1 MSTRKIKPLPPELT
15 ELTRLI
21 FDLGQRKLVLVEGPD
36 DVAVFREWYRR
47 DGRSQIE
54 FYPAEGHDN
63 VESHLNKILK
73 ISATKRAYG
82 IIDRDFRDEAEVKAK
97 LANPNEHLFILPRYA
112 LENYL
117 LEPAVVFEELRA
129 YHGEE
134 FAVVDVKAMEQDL
147 LDLCRQLKPIMAA
160 NWVFW
165 DEYMAS
171 GSASIEFFTEGF
183 PVDNRDLLLQES
195 QKRLGC
201 SKAEAEQ
208 RIAEKEAL
216 LDTVL
221 TRLEAAHTRTN
232 GKHLLQR
239 LSKRYQISTTKS
251 HFRRL
256 LARTTAQIALHSD
269 IQAIVEERILA
280 KGDSK

>member
-1 MSTRKIKPLPPELT
+1 MTTRKIKPLPPELT
-15 ELTRLI
+15 YLI
-21 FDLGQRKLVLVEGPD
+21 FGLGPRKLVLVEGPD

-54 FYPAEGHDN
+54 FYPAGGHDN
-63 VESHLNKILK
+63 VESYLNKILK
-73 ISATKRAYG
+73 TSATKRAYG

-97 LANPNEHLFILPRYA
+97 LANPNEHLFILRRYA

-129 YHGEE
+129 YHGEK
-134 FAVVDVKAMEQDL
+134 FAVADVKAMEQDL

-171 GSASIEFFTEGF
+171 GSASIEFFKEGF
-183 PVDNRDLLLQES
+183 PVDNRSLLLRES

-216 LDTVL
+216 LDIVL
-221 TRLEAAHTRTN
+221 TGLESAHTRTN
-232 GKHLLQR
+232 GKYLLQR
-239 LSKRYQISTTKS
+239 LSKKLSTTKS

-256 LARTTAQIALHSD
+256 LVRTTAQIGLHSD

-280 KGDSK
+280 KGASK